1 MNSSASCAHLRDLGL
16 LVLRLTAGG
25 VGLLHGYQK
34 IFQMGVGNF
43 AKHLEGMNVPMP
55 EVSAWLAALA
65 EFGGGALI
73 VLGLLTRLATL
84 PFIFTMGVA
93 FFVAHKGVIVGEKP
107 GEPALVV
114 GLMLVALLLT
124 GPGRFS
130 LDAAIFG
137 RKRAAAPAK
146 QPRKE

>member
-1 MNSSASCAHLRDLGL
+1 MTSSASSAHLRDLGL
-16 LVLRLTAGG
+16 LVLRVTAGG
-25 VGLLHGYQK
+25 VGLLHGGQK

-73 VLGLLTRLATL
+73 VLGLLTRLATV

-93 FFVAHKGVIVGEKP
+93 FFVAHKGVLIGEKS
-107 GEPALVV
+107 GEQALVV
-114 GLMLVALLLT
+114 GLMLIAILLT

-137 RKRAAAPAK
+137 RKRSAPAPK
-146 QPRKE
+146 PSRKD